1 MSWLLDD
8 KQTQIIFERGSV
20 EDLPGLITVC
30 RNHDIDRII
39 HAAAIVD
46 PPYLLNHPTEA
57 YRVNIGGTLNVL
69 ESARILEI
77 SKVVYISSNGVFTAK
92 RYEPIDEEHPVLLPN
107 EGPGNGPYSI
117 SKVASEAFGLSYHS
131 TFGLDFVALR
141 PSAVYGF
148 GMQYPMFIKPMIEN
162 SLRGLPTRFE
172 VGRDVPRDY
181 TYVEDV
187 VQAVIRA
194 LDITSDKLEDRIF
207 LVATGQKLITPG
219 ELEIVVKDLIPRADI
234 EVGPGLT
241 DWNKR
246 EIKYRGMIN
255 INRARQQLGYEPK
268 YDIRAG
274 IREFIEMYRQYITE
288 EEGAS

>member
-1 MSWLLDD
+1 MAHSVAEDA
-8 KQTQIIFERGSV
+8 IIKTLSV
-20 EDLPGLITVC
+20 MTKA
-30 RNHDIDRII
+30 DI
-39 HAAAIVD
+39 H
-46 PPYLLNHPTEA
+46 
-57 YRVNIGGTLNVL
+57 
-69 ESARILEI
+69 I
-77 SKVVYISSNGVFTAK
+77 SQV
-92 RYEPIDEEHPVLLPN
+92 
-107 EGPGNGPYSI
+107 
-117 SKVASEAFGLSYHS
+117 
-131 TFGLDFVALR
+131 
-141 PSAVYGF
+141 
-148 GMQYPMFIKPMIEN
+148 
-162 SLRGLPTRFE
+162 E
-172 VGRDVPRDY
+172 V
-181 TYVEDV
+181 DV

-274 IREFIEMYRQYITE
+274 IREFIDLYRKYITE